1 MATKKDRSIISIA
14 VNNLESKYPIMF
26 SPSQR
31 CRAPNLN
38 IDNLR
43 DSIFAANIIKRHN
56 LKTGKQ
62 LLDWMTQQNDAL
74 GSKLESDTDAQTMFN
89 AGAWNKASYNR
100 FYLGL
105 ESGWLYN

>member
-1 MATKKDRSIISIA
+1 
-14 VNNLESKYPIMF
+14 MF

-31 CRAPNLN
+31 CRPPNLN

-62 LLDWMTQQNDAL
+62 LFDWMLQQNEVL
-74 GSKLESDTDAQTMFN
+74 ESKLESDPEAQGMFN
-89 AGAWNKASYNR
+89 AGAWSKASSNK

-105 ESGWLYN
+105 ESSWLYN